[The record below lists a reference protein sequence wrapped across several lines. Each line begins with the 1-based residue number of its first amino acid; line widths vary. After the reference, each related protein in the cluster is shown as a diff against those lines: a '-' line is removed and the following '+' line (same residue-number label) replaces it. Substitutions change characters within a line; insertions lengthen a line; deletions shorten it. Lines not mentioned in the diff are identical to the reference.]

1 MSRHRHESYR
11 FLKTRYRFCGG
22 THLHQHKMEGG
33 KGSLNSK
40 KDGGMGDL
48 EENRF
53 KGLNG
58 LTGVI
63 RL

>member
-1 MSRHRHESYR
+1 MSWHRHESYR

-63 RL
+63 PL

>member
-11 FLKTRYRFCGG
+11 FLKTHYGFCGG

-33 KGSLNSK
+33 WGSLNSK
-40 KDGGMGDL
+40 KDRGQGDR

-53 KGLNG
+53 DALSGLI
-58 LTGVI
+58 GVI
-63 RL
+63 QI

>member
-1 MSRHRHESYR
+1 
-11 FLKTRYRFCGG
+11 
-22 THLHQHKMEGG
+22 MEGG

-63 RL
+63 PL